1 MSRMNKTPTGSM
13 WLAGQHV
20 QGAAQAFTAIEAT
33 SGNALLPDF
42 YGVDNAQLHQACE
55 AAHQAFLVYRKVAA
69 GRRAE
74 LLDMMAEELE
84 ADAKPIIERA
94 MLETALPEQRLKGEM
109 GRTTGQL
116 RLFANYLRSGYASNP
131 HVNSAQP
138 QRQPLPRSDIR
149 QLRTGVGPVAIFG
162 ASNFPLAFSVAGG
175 DTAAA
180 LAAGCPVVVKAHSAH
195 PGTSELTASALVRAV
210 KRSQLPAGVFSLLFA
225 SDYTAGTDLVK
236 HPRIMAVGFTGSRNG
251 GMALTKAA
259 SYRPV
264 PIPVYAEMSSINPVV
279 LMPQALHTRCES
291 IAHGFIDSLVM
302 GAGQFCTSPGLIL
315 AVDTPELRQ
324 FEEHAVQRLRTATA
338 QTMLTPGISAA
349 YCQSVNALRQSPHAQ
364 LISEGSAPI
373 GNQVTAA
380 LFTCSDNAF
389 MENATLSEEVFGASA
404 LIVRCQ
410 NSQSLLSLIDTL
422 EGQLTATIHMD
433 AGDEHF
439 ARAAMDKLELCS
451 GRILFNAFPTG
462 VEVCDAMVHGG
473 PFPATSDGRS
483 TSVGT
488 AAIERFQRPVC
499 YQDVPDSLLPDAL
512 KHDNPTGIDQQ
523 VDRV

>member
-1 MSRMNKTPTGSM
+1 MNKSPTGAM

-20 QGAAQAFTAIEAT
+20 HGAAQAFTANDAT

-42 YGVDNAQLHQACE
+42 HSADNEQLHQACE

-74 LLDMMAEELE
+74 LLEMMAEELE
-84 ADAKPIIERA
+84 ADAGPIIERA
-94 MLETALPEQRLKGEM
+94 MLETALPEARLKGEM
-109 GRTTGQL
+109 ARTTGQL
-116 RLFANYLRSGYASNP
+116 RLFARLLRSGYASNP
-131 HVNSAQP
+131 RVTSAQP

-149 QLRTGVGPVAIFG
+149 QIQTGVGPVAVFG

-180 LAAGCPVVVKAHSAH
+180 LAAGCPVVVKAHNAH
-195 PGTSELTASALVRAV
+195 PGTSELTASALVRAIQ
-210 KRSQLPAGVFSLLFA
+210 RSQLPAGIFSLLFA
-225 SDYTAGTDLVK
+225 SDYKTGTDLVK
-236 HPRIMAVGFTGSRNG
+236 HPRIMAVGFTGSRSG

-264 PIPVYAEMSSINPVV
+264 PIPVFAEMSSINPVV
-279 LMPQALHTRCES
+279 IMPRALENRGEA
-291 IAHGFIDSLVM
+291 IAHGFVDSLIM
-302 GAGQFCTSPGLIL
+302 GAGQFCTNPGLIL

-324 FEEHAVQRLRTATA
+324 FEDQAVQRLSNTNA
-338 QTMLTPGISAA
+338 QTMLAPGISAA
-349 YCQSVNALRQSPHAQ
+349 YKQSVNALRQSPHAQ
-364 LISEGSAPI
+364 LLCEGSTPI
-373 GNQVTAA
+373 GNQDTAA
-380 LFTCSDNAF
+380 LFTCSDSAF
-389 MENATLSEEVFGASA
+389 IENSILNEEVFGASA

-410 NSQSLLSLIDTL
+410 NSQSLLSLIDSL

-439 ARAAMDKLELCS
+439 AQAAMDGLELRA

-488 AAIERFQRPVC
+488 AAIERFQRPLC
-499 YQDVPDSLLPDAL
+499 YQNAPDILLPDAL
-512 KHDNPTGIDQQ
+512 RHDNPTGIDQQ